1 MIDVERKRN
10 ASAEVALGQDALRA
24 ATTLLEAG
32 LPNDAVSRAYYAAF
46 HHARA
51 LLLLRGLEPKTH
63 RGVISLLEKHF
74 ADAGLLPRDV
84 VSAMA
89 RLETFR
95 GIADYDTTQRL
106 SQERAKIELDDARLV
121 VDSCTELLRGEGV
134 SAAVSQ
140 SDE

>member
-1 MIDVERKRN
+1 MDEERRRD
-10 ASAEVALGQDALRA
+10 AAAEVALGLDALLA

-74 ADAGLLPRDV
+74 ADAGLLSHAV

-106 SQERAKIELDDARLV
+106 SQERARTEVDDARLV
-121 VDSCTELLRGEGV
+121 VDSCAVLLRAEGV
-134 SAAVSQ
+134 SS
-140 SDE
+140 